1 MLAVLAVVL
10 PAGVVA
16 MRSLGDGEFY
26 QTYFTPA
33 VMLHC
38 DEGFVDVPLAARPPA
53 LDSFLNVESRTV
65 DCDTVSG
72 LPHTSVTDFHQG
84 ARWLLTGAALSWWLG
99 GGPSWDR
106 LLPLELFLLA
116 LSTGAVYGLL
126 RLVARRAVAA
136 PLAVVSMLLQTHL
149 TMLPQLRDY
158 SKAPFLLL
166 GALGLSLGA
175 LAPTVRSRLI
185 AAALAGVA
193 AGVGLGFRSDV
204 LILIPLGVFVL
215 LLQPWEGH
223 RRLWTGPAAVGAFLA
238 SFLITAAPILPSY
251 FDRSNSGGLVAVE
264 GLMPEFTQRLGLRSE
279 LYTVGYLYNDTYT
292 EGLTAAYARL
302 VQNEPGRYAEGTPQF
317 DEAANS
323 LYSAESGFLSAD
335 TALRA
340 AAAMIEGFRL
350 GAALQTPGDQPWPI
364 PLADG
369 LLGLLILIAA
379 LALLGA
385 RSPRALAVAI
395 ILGGGL
401 GAVTAVQFHERH
413 AFHLAVVAPLIV
425 AGLVELGW
433 RAYGRRRGDTE
444 TSGSHLPTWRQLG
457 ISTGALVLIGLVAVG
472 IYAVLAARQ
481 DSRIDGY
488 LRDLESSPRSPLPG
502 QATLR
507 DGVTVLPISRDAVAR
522 WDGMGGSHS
531 ALLRISV
538 DGCMA
543 TNPLVT
549 LRYAAPIPFLDFTT
563 SMPLSRSGREDP
575 ATWYVVAVA
584 THIPGVLWTGRD
596 EVLRTRPAAVELSDA
611 PGCTLRAERVFPQ
624 NLPVLLNVVR
634 DDATRDAPRHLVPQS
649 WIP

>member
-1 MLAVLAVVL
+1 
-10 PAGVVA
+10 
-16 MRSLGDGEFY
+16 
-26 QTYFTPA
+26 